1 MSQSPLMEVKD
12 LRVWYNS
19 YRGYAKVLDGVDLHI
34 HRGEKIGLVGEAG
47 CGKTTTMKALMHLL
61 PERTAKI
68 PTGELSLEG
77 QALNPMPEK
86 ERAALLRRHISMVF
100 QEPASALNPVF
111 TIGAHMV
118 DVVRSAE
125 AAKGVRL
132 SKKEGLER
140 AAEALAQVLIP
151 DPARILTCYPNQ
163 LSGGMKQRVCIAMA
177 VMAQRDLL
185 IADEPG
191 TALDVS
197 IQAKVINML
206 MRFRREREMTYL
218 FITHD
223 LSLMRNIADRIVISG
238 VTFVR
243 DAGGTDAGVRAALAP
258 PALSRG
264 AVCGRVGGP
273 QGGKTGDGPCG
284 RRRGRDLGAG
294 GGGPFSGARCLH
306 DGGTGVPDG
315 PEGNLS
321 GAHPDGLS
329 ASGGPGRCPGL
340 AAATPAGPQRQE
352 AGGAAGPV
360 GAHGP

>member
-68 PTGELSLEG
+68 PTGELFLEG

-111 TIGAHMV
+111 TIGDHMV

-140 AAEALAQVLIP
+140 AAEALAQGEIEGP
-151 DPARILTCYPNQ
+151 DLQVSVNLLCQT
-163 LSGGMKQRVCIAMA
+163 GGHM
-177 VMAQRDLL
+177 D
-185 IADEPG
+185 G
-191 TALDVS
+191 
-197 IQAKVINML
+197 
-206 MRFRREREMTYL
+206 YL
-218 FITHD
+218 
-223 LSLMRNIADRIVISG
+223 
-238 VTFVR
+238 
-243 DAGGTDAGVRAALAP
+243 
-258 PALSRG
+258 RG
-264 AVCGRVGGP
+264 A
-273 QGGKTGDGPCG
+273 D
-284 RRRGRDLGAG
+284 
-294 GGGPFSGARCLH
+294 
-306 DGGTGVPDG
+306 
-315 PEGNLS
+315 
-321 GAHPDGLS
+321 LS
-329 ASGGPGRCPGL
+329 ASTEGFMPPAPGRPPFLVDGL
-340 AAATPAGPQRQE
+340 EEMRRAVRQVIRAGS
-352 AGGAAGPV
+352 
-360 GAHGP
+360 

>member
-47 CGKTTTMKALMHLL
+47 CGKTTTMKALMHLP

-68 PTGELSLEG
+68 PTGELFLEG
-77 QALNPMPEK
+77 QALNSMTEK

-223 LSLMRNIADRIVISG
+223 LSLMRNIADRIVILYLG
-238 VTFVR
+238 KVCEVADTRTFFTTPRHPYTQMLLSAIPVVSDLSSTPPTSR
-243 DAGGTDAGVRAALAP
+243 RRSWPSSWAARRRSSWETDERREQRWRVPLCCAAPTSWRRTEAFPIPGTCWWRAESSVPSP
-258 PALSRG
+258 PA
-264 AVCGRVGGP
+264 AVCPGTRP
-273 QGGKTGDGPCG
+273 AMT
-284 RRRGRDLGAG
+284 AG
-294 GGGPFSGARCLH
+294 
-306 DGGTGVPDG
+306 
-315 PEGNLS
+315 
-321 GAHPDGLS
+321 
-329 ASGGPGRCPGL
+329 ASG
-340 AAATPAGPQRQE
+340 
-352 AGGAAGPV
+352 
-360 GAHGP
+360 

>member
-68 PTGELSLEG
+68 PTGELFLEG

-177 VMAQRDLL
+177 GMAQRDLL

-191 TALDVS
+191 SPGRFHSGQGHQYADAVPPGAGDDLPVHHPRSESDAKHCRPDRHSLSGQGVRGGGYPHLLHHPPASLHADAALGHPGG
-197 IQAKVINML
+197 I
-206 MRFRREREMTYL
+206 RFKLHAPYFTPEELAL
-218 FITHD
+218 F
-223 LSLMRNIADRIVISG
+223 L
-238 VTFVR
+238 
-243 DAGGTDAGVRAALAP
+243 GGTAQKF
-258 PALSRG
+258 
-264 AVCGRVGGP
+264 VG
-273 QGGKTGDGPCG
+273 D
-284 RRRGRDLGAG
+284 
-294 GGGPFSGARCLH
+294 
-306 DGGTGVPDG
+306 
-315 PEGNLS
+315 
-321 GAHPDGLS
+321 
-329 ASGGPGRCPGL
+329 
-340 AAATPAGPQRQE
+340 
-352 AGGAAGPV
+352 
-360 GAHGP
+360 

>member
-68 PTGELSLEG
+68 PTGELFLEG

-100 QEPASALNPVF
+100 QASALNPVF

-185 IADEPG
+185 IADELG

-223 LSLMRNIADRIVISG
+223 LSLMRNIADRIVILYLG
-238 VTFVR
+238 KVCEVADTRTFFTTPPASLHA
-243 DAGGTDAGVRAALAP
+243 DAALGHPGGIRFKLHAPYFTPEELALFLGGTAQKF
-258 PALSRG
+258 
-264 AVCGRVGGP
+264 VG
-273 QGGKTGDGPCG
+273 D
-284 RRRGRDLGAG
+284 
-294 GGGPFSGARCLH
+294 
-306 DGGTGVPDG
+306 
-315 PEGNLS
+315 
-321 GAHPDGLS
+321 
-329 ASGGPGRCPGL
+329 
-340 AAATPAGPQRQE
+340 
-352 AGGAAGPV
+352 
-360 GAHGP
+360 